1 MADKVKT
8 AIFGK
13 DLRVKLKNYPLSEN
27 GDKIDIVSDLEKGYF
42 MPEIGPNTFLDWPK
56 RKKYILFGA
65 RSYQRIYFSIR
76 ESAKCVDFVTSEIY
90 GPDREKIKQA
100 NEAFL
105 GREIGTDRNKGT
117 PWYIWPILI
126 FSFLTFFLV
135 LISSGALR
143 T

>member
-13 DLRVKLKNYPLSEN
+13 DLRVKLKKYPLSEN
-27 GDKIDIVSDLEKGYF
+27 GDKIDVVSDLEKGYF
-42 MPEIGPNTFLDWPK
+42 MPAIGPNTFLDWPK
-56 RKKYILFGA
+56 RKKYIIRGP
-65 RSYQRIYFSIR
+65 RTYERIYFSIR
-76 ESAKCVDFVTSEIY
+76 ESAKCVDFVTSNIY

-100 NEAFL
+100 NEVFL
-105 GREIGTDRNKGT
+105 AREIGSDRNKGT

-135 LISSGALR
+135 LLTSGALK
-143 T
+143 